1 LGGQADYRRLN
12 ALANLVG
19 QSWAGMVVADG
30 MRAFDY
36 LQSRPEVDLDR
47 LGVAGMGMAGGLA
60 MFTAALD
67 ERVLAVVI
75 GDYLMRLDYITPRGP
90 RYSSMCVAGLRRYAE
105 TADIGALIAPRPA
118 LYLRSETG
126 AGQDKDV
133 FLQIA
138 RPYEL
143 LEVPDRLKY
152 QETGP
157 GRLFDIDAAAV
168 WFYRWLIEED
178 DAHLPLLRYPYR
190 LD

>member
-1 LGGQADYRRLN
+1 MQ
-12 ALANLVG
+12 
-19 QSWAGMVVADG
+19 
-30 MRAFDY
+30 AFDY
-36 LQSRPEVDLDR
+36 LQSRPEVDPDR
-47 LGVAGMGMAGGLA
+47 LGVAGMGMGGGLA

-67 ERVLAVVI
+67 ERVLATVV
-75 GDYLMRLDYITPRGP
+75 GDYLLRLDHLTARGP

-105 TADIGALIAPRPA
+105 NADIGALIAPRPA

-126 AGQDKDV
+126 AGQDKDM

-157 GRLFDIDAAAV
+157 GRLFDIDAAGM
-168 WFYRWLIEED
+168 WFHRWLVEED

-190 LD
+190 PD